1 MSNITWITRGGNLGT
16 IPENVFYEK
25 GVEAVDSGGA
35 EVFYRHLSGTLPP
48 GLQVLNN
55 GTIQGIPQATV
66 TNAKDDSYTYTFAVR
81 ASTLDGAV
89 SDRSFSVTI
98 SGLVAPVLVNLPG
111 KINTIFDGTYYNY
124 KFTAVDTASSVLTFS
139 VANGVI
145 PPGLTLNTDG
155 TLSGFPD
162 LIAVL
167 SSPELTGYDASRL
180 DRYMYDF
187 KRLTTST
194 TQTYKFGIR
203 VSDGVN
209 TDVKQYSIQLI
220 SKVGYTADTDLIT
233 ADDTYLTADADNNYK
248 PVMLT
253 PAGSIGLIRE
263 QDNFNF
269 EFTAFEPQGDA
280 VGFALTTSA
289 LIAFDQD
296 GSDGVD
302 EFGDPLPGPGIS
314 GAGFDSTNFD
324 QDEQQ
329 LATGLS
335 LNELS
340 GWLSGSAPAQVEPT
354 RVYKFKI
361 TPYNIDR
368 PGIFGDTVQY
378 ELTVLG
384 EEFNEVTWLT
394 GVDLGVIN
402 EGQPCTVQVE
412 AESTLG
418 NDIEYSFEFDS
429 LKELPQGLKLTTDG
443 YLVGRPTFRRF
454 SVDAETSI
462 ISVADTTGIVVGMS
476 VTGPGVGTGAVVEE
490 IIDENQV
497 MINPAIISASGTVL
511 TFFDND
517 SSLTAI
523 TTFPSLTTG
532 ISDGGVTTYDLVK
545 DFTVRAST
553 ADKTS
558 SGIREFRIKLS
569 GYNLAP
575 YENVYLKALPDI
587 TQRNY
592 FYTIMSD
599 TSIFPEELIYR
610 PSDPWF
616 GKIKNMRMLLL
627 PGIAPNTLSQY
638 QAAITTNHYNKN
650 IRFGAIK
657 TARAVDEFFNTK
669 YEVVYVE
676 MIDNKVDQ
684 GRSVRQ
690 EQVDLSQFVTNYFND
705 SSAFRYLYPNSFV
718 HMQNK
723 VGGTLGYSN
732 RGALPD
738 WMTSPQEDG
747 RVLGFVPSMVLAY
760 TKPGGANTV
769 RYRLETSGY
778 QLNNIAFTADRY
790 QIDNSLSQYYDTENN
805 RFLNSVETTFDI
817 VPKVGTVVAAV
828 NYAVHTAFDK
838 INNRTMEFI
847 QRNGGID
854 GALNF
859 RDGET
864 LVFFQ
869 LENYEYPRRRYD
881 GWVDY
886 NDFFAEE
893 GFSSEPLDNY
903 TIVPGYLEKQ
913 MALSDT
919 DQRGGVWQIN
929 IDPARNNLVTLE
941 FVQEVLPSQRVR
953 VASGASHSNTVIMRD
968 PVVKAGETVPGW
980 TVATKAADLT
990 GTRTTFDGNGTK
1002 FISYRDSYA
1011 DPEIGD
1017 KYLKFPQRGV
1027 FV

>member
-1 MSNITWITRGGNLGT
+1 MSYITWITKGGNLGT

-35 EVFYRHLSGTLPP
+35 TVLYRHLSGTLPP
-48 GLQVLNN
+48 GLQILTT

-81 ASTLDGAV
+81 ASNADGDVA
-89 SDRSFSVTI
+89 DRSFSVTI
-98 SGLVAPVLVNLPG
+98 SGLVAPVLVNTPG
-111 KINTIFDGTYYNY
+111 KINTIFDGTYYQY
-124 KFTAVDTASSVLTFS
+124 RFTATDTESSVLTYS

-162 LIAVL
+162 LIAEY

-187 KRLTTST
+187 KRLTTAT

-203 VSDGVN
+203 VSDGIN
-209 TDVKQYSIQLI
+209 SDVKQYSLQVV

-233 ADDTYLTADADNNYK
+233 ADDTYLTADGDNNYK

-263 QDNFNF
+263 QDHFNF
-269 EFTAFEPQGDA
+269 QFTAFEPQGDA
-280 VGFALTTSA
+280 VGFALTTSQ
-289 LIAFDQD
+289 LVAFDQD
-296 GSDGVD
+296 GEVAVDG
-302 EFGDPLPGPGIS
+302 FGNLYGVS
-314 GAGFDSTNFD
+314 GAGFDTTGFD

-354 RVYKFKI
+354 QVYKFKV
-361 TPYNIDR
+361 TPYNIDK
-368 PGIFGDTVQY
+368 PGVFGETVQY
-378 ELTVLG
+378 SLTVLG

-402 EGQPCTVQVE
+402 EGQPCTVQIE

-418 NDIEYSFEFDS
+418 HDIEYSFEYDT
-429 LKELPQGLKLTTDG
+429 LKELPQGVKLTTDG

-462 ISVADTTGIVVGMS
+462 ITVADTTGIAVGMG
-476 VTGPGVGTGAVVEE
+476 VTGPGVGSGATVDEV
-490 IIDENQV
+490 IDENQL
-497 MINPAIISASGTVL
+497 MITPAIISAAGTAL
-511 TFFDND
+511 TFSDND
-517 SSLTAI
+517 SSVVAI
-523 TTFPSLTTG
+523 TTFPSKTTG

-558 SGIREFRIKLS
+558 SGTRVFKIKLS

-575 YENVYLKALPDI
+575 YENVYLKALPEMA
-587 TQRNY
+587 QRNY
-592 FYTIMSD
+592 FYTIMNNE
-599 TSIFPEELIYR
+599 SIFPEELIYR

-616 GKIKNMRMLLL
+616 GKTKNMRMLLL
-627 PGIAPNTLSQY
+627 PGIAPNTLAQY
-638 QAAITTNHYNKN
+638 QAAIVTNHYNKN

-669 YEVVYVE
+669 YEVVYVD

-690 EQVDLSQFVTNYFND
+690 EQVDLNQFVTNYFND
-705 SSAFRYLYPNSFV
+705 NNAFRYLYPNSFG

-747 RVLGFVPSMVLAY
+747 RVIGFVPSMVLAY
-760 TKPGGANTV
+760 TKPGGAKTIK
-769 RYRLETSGY
+769 YRLETSGY

-790 QIDNSLSQYYDTENN
+790 QVDNSLSQHYDTDNN
-805 RFLNSVETTFDI
+805 RFISSVETTFDI
-817 VPKVGTVVAAV
+817 VPKAGNIVAAV

-838 INNRTMEFI
+838 INNRTVEYI
-847 QRNGGID
+847 QQNGGID

-859 RDGET
+859 RDGEI
-864 LVFFQ
+864 LVFYQ
-869 LENYEYPRRRYD
+869 LENYDYPRRQYD

-893 GFSSEPLDNY
+893 GFSAEPLDNY
-903 TIVPGYLEKQ
+903 TVVPGYLEKQ
-913 MALSDT
+913 MALSEF

-929 IDPARNNLVTLE
+929 INPARNNLVTLE

-968 PVVKAGETVPGW
+968 PVVKSGETVPGW
-980 TVATKAADLT
+980 TVATKAAELT

-1002 FISYRDSYA
+1002 FISYRDEYA

>member
-1 MSNITWITRGGNLGT
+1 MSYITWITQGGNLGT

-35 EVFYRHLSGTLPP
+35 EVLYRHLSGTLPP
-48 GLQVLNN
+48 GLQVLVN
-55 GTIQGIPQATV
+55 GTIQGIPQATT
-66 TNAKDDSYTYTFAVR
+66 TNAKDDSYTYTFAIR
-81 ASTLDGAV
+81 ASNADGNV

-98 SGLVAPVLVNLPG
+98 SGLIAPVLVNAAG
-111 KINTIFDGTYYNY
+111 KINTIFDGTYYEY
-124 KFTAVDTASSVLTFS
+124 KFEAVDTASSALTFS
-139 VANGVI
+139 VANGTI
-145 PPGLTLNTDG
+145 PPGLTLNPDG

-162 LIAVL
+162 LIAMQ

-203 VSDGVN
+203 VSDGLQV
-209 TDVKQYSIQLI
+209 DVRQYSIQLV
-220 SKVGYTADTDLIT
+220 SKVGYTADTNLIT
-233 ADDTYLTADADNNYK
+233 GDDTYLKVSYDNNYK

-263 QDNFNF
+263 QDHFNF
-269 EFTAFEPQGDA
+269 QFTAFEPQGDA
-280 VGFALTTSA
+280 VGFALSTSA

-340 GWLSGSAPAQVEPT
+340 GWLSGVAPAQVEPT
-354 RVYKFKI
+354 RIYKFKI
-361 TPYNIDR
+361 TPYNIDK
-368 PGIFGDTVQY
+368 PGIFGETVQY

-384 EEFNEVTWLT
+384 EEFNEVTWIT
-394 GVDLGVIN
+394 DTDLGIIN
-402 EGQPCTVQVE
+402 EGQPCTVRVE

-418 NDIEYSFEFDS
+418 YDIEYSFEFDS
-429 LKELPQGLKLTTDG
+429 LKELPQALKLTTDG
-443 YLVGRPTFRRF
+443 YLIGRPTFRRF

-462 ISVADTTGIVVGMS
+462 ITVSDTTGIVVGMN
-476 VTGPGVGTGAVVEE
+476 VTGPGVGSGATVDEV
-490 IIDENQV
+490 IDENQL
-497 MINPAIISASGTVL
+497 MITPAIISASGSVL

-517 SSLTAI
+517 SSINAT
-523 TTFPSLTTG
+523 TTFPSKTTG
-532 ISDGGVTTYDLVK
+532 ISDGGLTTYDLVK

-558 SGIREFRIKLS
+558 SGLKSFRIKLS
-569 GYNLAP
+569 GYNLSP
-575 YENVYLKALPDI
+575 YENVYLKALPNL

-592 FYTIMSD
+592 FYTVMSD
-599 TSIFPEELIYR
+599 TSVFPEDLIYR

-684 GRSVRQ
+684 GRSVRE

-705 SSAFRYLYPNSFV
+705 SNAYRYLYPNSFV

-747 RVLGFVPSMVLAY
+747 RVIGFVPSMILAY
-760 TKPGGANTV
+760 TKPGGAKTIK
-769 RYRLETSGY
+769 YRLETSGY

-790 QIDNSLSQYYDTENN
+790 QVDNSLSQYYDNENN
-805 RFLNSVETTFDI
+805 RFLSSTETTFDV
-817 VPKVGTVVAAV
+817 VPKASNTVAAV
-828 NYAVHTAFDK
+828 NYGVMAAFDT
-838 INNRTMEFI
+838 INNRTMEYI
-847 QRNGGID
+847 QQRGGID

-864 LVFFQ
+864 LVFYK
-869 LENYEYPRRRYD
+869 LENYNYPRRRHD

-893 GFSSEPLDNY
+893 GFSAEPLDNY
-903 TIVPGYLEKQ
+903 SVVPGYLEKQ
-913 MALSDT
+913 MGLSEV
-919 DQRGGVWQIN
+919 DQRGGVWQIKIN
-929 IDPARNNLVTLE
+929 PERNNQVTLE
-941 FVQEVLPSQRVR
+941 FIQEILPSQRVR

-968 PVVKAGETVPGW
+968 PVVKPGETVPGW
-980 TVATKAADLT
+980 TTATRADMLT

-1002 FISYRDSYA
+1002 FISYRDSYS
-1011 DPEIGD
+1011 DPETGD

>member
-1 MSNITWITRGGNLGT
+1 MSYITWITQGGNLGT

-35 EVFYRHLSGTLPP
+35 TVLYRHLSGTLPP
-48 GLQVLNN
+48 GLQILST

-81 ASTLDGAV
+81 ASNLDGNVA
-89 SDRSFSVTI
+89 DRSFSVTI
-98 SGLVAPVLVNLPG
+98 SGLVAPVLVNIPG
-111 KINTIFDGTYYNY
+111 KINTIFDGTYYEY
-124 KFTAVDTASSVLTFS
+124 KFTAVDTESSQLTFS
-139 VANGVI
+139 VANGVV
-145 PPGLTLNTDG
+145 PPGLTLNPNG

-162 LIAVL
+162 LIAEY

-187 KRLTTST
+187 KRLTTAT

-203 VSDGVN
+203 VSDGIN
-209 TDVKQYSIQLI
+209 TDVKQYSIQVV

-233 ADDTYLTADADNNYK
+233 GDDTYLTADGDNNYK

-263 QDNFNF
+263 QDRFNF
-269 EFTAFEPQGDA
+269 QFTAFEPQGDA
-280 VGFALTTSA
+280 VGFALTTTQ
-289 LIAFDQD
+289 LIAFDQNGVVAVD
-296 GSDGVD
+296 GFGNLYGV
-302 EFGDPLPGPGIS
+302 S
-314 GAGFDSTNFD
+314 GAGFDTTGFD

-329 LATGLS
+329 LADGLM

-340 GWLSGSAPAQVEPT
+340 GWLNGSVPAQVEPT
-354 RVYKFKI
+354 RVYRFKV
-361 TPYNIDR
+361 TPYNIDK
-368 PGIFGDTVQY
+368 PTVFGDTVQY

-384 EEFNEVTWLT
+384 EEFNEVTWNT

-402 EGQPCTVQVE
+402 EGQPCTVQIE

-418 NDIEYSFEFDS
+418 HDIEYSFEYDT
-429 LKELPQGLKLTTDG
+429 LKELPQGVKLTTDG

-462 ISVADTTGIVVGMS
+462 ISVADTTGIAVGMS
-476 VTGPGVGTGAVVEE
+476 VTGPGVGTGATVDEV
-490 IIDENQV
+490 IDENQL
-497 MINPAIISASGTVL
+497 MITPAIISAAGTAL

-517 SSLTAI
+517 SSVVAI
-523 TTFPSLTTG
+523 TTFPSKTTG

-558 SGIREFRIKLS
+558 SGTRVFKIKLS

-575 YENVYLKALPDI
+575 YENVYLKALPEMA
-587 TQRNY
+587 QRNY
-592 FYTIMSD
+592 FYTIMSNE
-599 TSIFPEELIYR
+599 SIFPEELIYR

-616 GKIKNMRMLLL
+616 GKTKNMRMLLL

-638 QAAITTNHYNKN
+638 QAAIVTNHYNKN

-669 YEVVYVE
+669 YEVVYVD

-705 SSAFRYLYPNSFV
+705 NNAFRYLYPNSFG

-747 RVLGFVPSMVLAY
+747 RVIGFVPSMVLAY
-760 TKPGGANTV
+760 TKPGGAKTIK
-769 RYRLETSGY
+769 YRLETSGY

-790 QIDNSLSQYYDTENN
+790 QVDNSLSQHYDTENN
-805 RFLNSVETTFDI
+805 RFLSSVETTFDI
-817 VPKVGTVVAAV
+817 VPRVGTIVAAV
-828 NYAVHTAFDK
+828 NYAVHTAFDQ
-838 INNRTMEFI
+838 INNRTMEYI
-847 QRNGGID
+847 QQRGGID

-869 LENYEYPRRRYD
+869 LENYDASRRQYD

-893 GFSSEPLDNY
+893 GFSAEPLDNY

-913 MALSDT
+913 MALSQF

-929 IDPARNNLVTLE
+929 INPARNNLVTLE
-941 FVQEVLPSQRVR
+941 FVKEVLPSQRVR

-968 PVVKAGETVPGW
+968 PVVKSGETVPGW
-980 TVATKAADLT
+980 TVATKAAELT

-1002 FISYRDSYA
+1002 FISYRDEYA

>member
-1 MSNITWITRGGNLGT
+1 MSYITWITQGGNLGT

-35 EVFYRHLSGTLPP
+35 TVQYRHLSGTLPP
-48 GLQVLNN
+48 GLQILST

-81 ASTLDGAV
+81 ASNLDGDV

-98 SGLVAPVLVNLPG
+98 SGLVVPILVNTPG

-124 KFTAVDTASSVLTFS
+124 KFTALDTASSQLTFS
-139 VANGVI
+139 VASGII

-155 TLSGFPD
+155 TLSGFPN
-162 LIAVL
+162 LLAEY

-203 VSDGVN
+203 VSDGIN
-209 TDVKQYSIQLI
+209 SDVQQYSIQVV

-233 ADDTYLTADADNNYK
+233 GDDTYLTADGDNNYK

-269 EFTAFEPQGDA
+269 QFTAFEPQGDA
-280 VGFALTTSA
+280 VGFALITSQ
-289 LIAFDQD
+289 LVKFDQD
-296 GSDGVD
+296 GVVAVD
-302 EFGDPLPGPGIS
+302 EFGNLYGVS
-314 GAGFDSTNFD
+314 GAGFDTTGFD

-329 LATGLS
+329 LADGLM

-340 GWLSGSAPAQVEPT
+340 GWLNGSVPAQVEPT
-354 RVYKFKI
+354 RVYKFKV
-361 TPYNIDR
+361 TPYNLDK
-368 PGIFGDTVQY
+368 PGVYGDTVQY

-394 GVDLGVIN
+394 DVDLGTIN
-402 EGQPCTVQVE
+402 EGQPCTVQVQ

-418 NDIEYSFEFDS
+418 HDIEYSFEYDTI
-429 LKELPQGLKLTTDG
+429 KELPQGLKLTTDG
-443 YLVGRPTFRRF
+443 YLVGRPSFRRF

-462 ISVADTTGIVVGMS
+462 ITVADTTGIAVGMS
-476 VTGPGVGTGAVVEE
+476 VTGPGVGTGAVVEVV
-490 IIDENQV
+490 IDENQV
-497 MINPAIISASGTVL
+497 QISPAIISAAGTAL

-517 SSLTAI
+517 SSIVAI
-523 TTFPSLTTG
+523 TTFPSMTTG
-532 ISDGGVTTYDLVK
+532 ISDGGLTTYDLVK

-558 SGIREFRIKLS
+558 SGTRVFRIKLS

-575 YENVYLKALPDI
+575 YENVYLKALPDL

-592 FYTIMSD
+592 FYTIMNNPSV
-599 TSIFPEELIYR
+599 FPEELIYR

-627 PGIAPNTLSQY
+627 PGIAPNTLAQY
-638 QAAITTNHYNKN
+638 TAAIATNHYDKK

-690 EQVDLSQFVTNYFND
+690 EQIDLNQFVTNYFND
-705 SSAFRYLYPNSFV
+705 SSAFRYLYPNSFS

-760 TKPGGANTV
+760 TKPGGANTIK
-769 RYRLETSGY
+769 YRLETSGY

-790 QIDNSLSQYYDTENN
+790 QVDNSLSQYYDTENN
-805 RFLNSVETTFDI
+805 RFLSSTETTFDV
-817 VPKVGTVVAAV
+817 VPKAGNVVAAV

-869 LENYEYPRRRYD
+869 LENYDYPRRRHD

-893 GFSSEPLDNY
+893 GFSAEPLDNY
-903 TIVPGYLEKQ
+903 TVVPGYLEKQ

-919 DQRGGVWQIN
+919 DQRGGVWQIK
-929 IDPARNNLVTLE
+929 IFPERNNLVTLE

-968 PVVKAGETVPGW
+968 PVVKSGETVPGW

>member
-1 MSNITWITRGGNLGT
+1 MSYITWITKGGNLGT

-35 EVFYRHLSGTLPP
+35 TVLYRHLSGTLPP
-48 GLQVLNN
+48 GLQILST
-55 GTIQGIPQATV
+55 GTIQGIPQATA

-81 ASTLDGAV
+81 ASNADGDV

-98 SGLVAPVLVNLPG
+98 SGLVAPVLVNTPG
-111 KINTIFDGTYYNY
+111 KINTIFDGTYYQY
-124 KFTAVDTASSVLTFS
+124 TFTATDTESSVLTYS

-145 PPGLTLNTDG
+145 PPGLTLNTNG

-162 LIAVL
+162 LIAEY

-187 KRLTTST
+187 KRLTTAT

-203 VSDGVN
+203 VSDGIN
-209 TDVKQYSIQLI
+209 SDVKQYSLQVV

-233 ADDTYLTADADNNYK
+233 SDDTYLTADGDNNYK

-263 QDNFNF
+263 QDHFNF
-269 EFTAFEPQGDA
+269 QFTAFEPQGDA
-280 VGFALTTSA
+280 VGFALTTSQ
-289 LIAFDQD
+289 LVAFDQD
-296 GSDGVD
+296 GEVAVDG
-302 EFGDPLPGPGIS
+302 FGNLYGVS
-314 GAGFDSTNFD
+314 GAGFDTTGFD

-354 RVYKFKI
+354 RVYKFKV

-368 PGIFGDTVQY
+368 PGVFGETVQY
-378 ELTVLG
+378 SLTVLG

-394 GVDLGVIN
+394 DVDLGVIN
-402 EGQPCTVQVE
+402 EGQPCTVQIE

-418 NDIEYSFEFDS
+418 HDIEYSFEYET
-429 LKELPQGLKLTTDG
+429 LKELPQGVKLTTDG

-462 ISVADTTGIVVGMS
+462 ITVADTTGIAVGMG
-476 VTGPGVGTGAVVEE
+476 VTGPGVGSGATVDEV
-490 IIDENQV
+490 IDENQL
-497 MINPAIISASGTVL
+497 MITPAIISAAGTAL
-511 TFFDND
+511 TFSDND
-517 SSLTAI
+517 SSVVAI
-523 TTFPSLTTG
+523 TTFPSKTTG

-558 SGIREFRIKLS
+558 SGTRVFRIKLS

-575 YENVYLKALPDI
+575 YENVYLKALPELA
-587 TQRNY
+587 QRNY
-592 FYTIMSD
+592 FYTIMNNE
-599 TSIFPEELIYR
+599 SIFPEELIYR

-616 GKIKNMRMLLL
+616 GKTKNMRMLLL

-638 QAAITTNHYNKN
+638 QAAITTNHYDKK

-669 YEVVYVE
+669 YEVVYVD

-690 EQVDLSQFVTNYFND
+690 EQVDLNQFVTNYFND
-705 SSAFRYLYPNSFV
+705 NNAFRYLYPNSFG

-747 RVLGFVPSMVLAY
+747 RVIGFVPSMVLAY
-760 TKPGGANTV
+760 TKPGGAKTIK
-769 RYRLETSGY
+769 YRLETSGY

-790 QIDNSLSQYYDTENN
+790 QVDNSLSQHYDTENN
-805 RFLNSVETTFDI
+805 RFISSVETTFDI
-817 VPKVGTVVAAV
+817 VPKAGNIVAAV

-838 INNRTMEFI
+838 INNRTVEFI

-859 RDGET
+859 RDGEI
-864 LVFFQ
+864 LVFYQ
-869 LENYEYPRRRYD
+869 LENYDYPRRRHD

-893 GFSSEPLDNY
+893 GFSAEPLDNY

-913 MALSDT
+913 MGLSEF

-929 IDPARNNLVTLE
+929 IDPTRNNLVTLE
-941 FVQEVLPSQRVR
+941 FVKEVLPSQRVR

-968 PVVKAGETVPGW
+968 PVVKSGETVPGW
-980 TVATKAADLT
+980 TVATKAAELT

-1002 FISYRDSYA
+1002 FISYRDEYA

>member
-1 MSNITWITRGGNLGT
+1 MSYITWITQGGNLGT

-25 GVEAVDSGGA
+25 GVEAADSGGA
-35 EVFYRHLSGTLPP
+35 TVQYRHLSGTLPP
-48 GLQVLNN
+48 GLQILPT

-81 ASTLDGAV
+81 ASNADGDVA
-89 SDRSFSVTI
+89 DRTFSVTI
-98 SGLVAPVLVNLPG
+98 SGLVVPILVNTPG

-124 KFTAVDTASSVLTFS
+124 KFTALDTASSQLTFS
-139 VANGVI
+139 VASGTI

-162 LIAVL
+162 LLAEY

-203 VSDGVN
+203 VSDGIN
-209 TDVKQYSIQLI
+209 SDVQQYSIQVV

-233 ADDTYLTADADNNYK
+233 GDDTYLTADGDNNYK

-263 QDNFNF
+263 QDHFNF
-269 EFTAFEPQGDA
+269 QFTAFEPQGDA
-280 VGFALTTSA
+280 VGFALITSQ
-289 LIAFDQD
+289 LVKFDQD
-296 GSDGVD
+296 GVVAVD
-302 EFGDPLPGPGIS
+302 EFGNLYGVS
-314 GAGFDSTNFD
+314 GAGFDTTGFD

-329 LATGLS
+329 LADGLM

-340 GWLSGSAPAQVEPT
+340 GWLNGSVPAQVEPT
-354 RVYKFKI
+354 RVYRFKV
-361 TPYNIDR
+361 TPYNIDK
-368 PGIFGDTVQY
+368 PGVFGETVQY
-378 ELTVLG
+378 SLTVLG
-384 EEFNEVTWLT
+384 EEFNEVTWNT
-394 GVDLGVIN
+394 DVDLGVIN
-402 EGQPCTVQVE
+402 EGQPCTVQIE

-418 NDIEYSFEFDS
+418 HDIEYSFEYET

-443 YLVGRPTFRRF
+443 YLVGRPSFRRF

-462 ISVADTTGIVVGMS
+462 ITVADTTGIAVGMN
-476 VTGPGVGTGAVVEE
+476 VTGPGVGTGATVDEV
-490 IIDENQV
+490 IDENQL
-497 MINPAIISASGTVL
+497 MITPAIISASGTVL

-523 TTFPSLTTG
+523 TTFPSKTTG
-532 ISDGGVTTYDLVK
+532 ISDGGLTTYDLVK

-558 SGIREFRIKLS
+558 SGTRAFKVKLS

-575 YENVYLKALPDI
+575 YENVYLKALPEI
-587 TQRNY
+587 AQRNY
-592 FYTIMSD
+592 FYTIMSND
-599 TSIFPEELIYR
+599 SIFPDELIYR

-616 GKIKNMRMLLL
+616 GKTKNMRMLLL

-638 QAAITTNHYNKN
+638 QAAIVTNHYNKN

-669 YEVVYVE
+669 YEVVYVD
-676 MIDNKVDQ
+676 MIDDRVDQ
-684 GRSVRQ
+684 GRSVRN
-690 EQVDLSQFVTNYFND
+690 EQVDLNSFVTNYFND
-705 SSAFRYLYPNSFV
+705 NNAFRYLYPNSFG

-747 RVLGFVPSMVLAY
+747 RVIGFVPSMVLAY
-760 TKPGGANTV
+760 TKPGGAKTIK
-769 RYRLETSGY
+769 YRLETSGY

-790 QIDNSLSQYYDTENN
+790 QVDNSLSEYYDTENN
-805 RFLNSVETTFDI
+805 RFLSSTETTFDI
-817 VPKVGTVVAAV
+817 VPRVGTIVAAV

-838 INNRTMEFI
+838 INNRTVEYI
-847 QRNGGID
+847 QQNGGID

-869 LENYEYPRRRYD
+869 LENYDSSRRQYD

-893 GFSSEPLDNY
+893 GFSAEPLDNY

-913 MALSDT
+913 MALSEF
-919 DQRGGVWQIN
+919 DQRGGVWEIK
-929 IDPARNNLVTLE
+929 IDPTRSNLVTLE
-941 FVQEVLPSQRVR
+941 FVKEVLPSQRVR

-968 PVVKAGETVPGW
+968 PVVKSGETVPGW
-980 TVATKAADLT
+980 TVATKAAELT
-990 GTRTTFDGNGTK
+990 GKRTTFDGNGTK
-1002 FISYRDSYA
+1002 FISYRDEYA

>member
-1 MSNITWITRGGNLGT
+1 MSYITWITKGGNLGT

-35 EVFYRHLSGTLPP
+35 EVLYRHLSGTLPP
-48 GLQVLNN
+48 GLQVLTN
-55 GTIQGIPQATV
+55 GTIQGIPQATT
-66 TNAKDDSYTYTFAVR
+66 TNAKDDSYSYTFAIR
-81 ASTLDGAV
+81 ASTADGVV

-98 SGLVAPVLVNLPG
+98 SGLIAPVLVNAPG
-111 KINTIFDGTYYNY
+111 KINTIFDGTYYEY
-124 KFTAVDTASSVLTFS
+124 KFEAVDTASSVLTFS

-145 PPGLTLNTDG
+145 PPGLTLNPDG

-162 LIAVL
+162 LIAMQ

-194 TQTYKFGIR
+194 TQTYKFGVR
-203 VSDGVN
+203 VSDGLQV
-209 TDVKQYSIQLI
+209 DVRQYSIQVV
-220 SKVGYTADTDLIT
+220 SKVGYTADTNLIT
-233 ADDTYLTADADNNYK
+233 GDDTFLKVSYDNNYK

-263 QDNFNF
+263 KDHFNF
-269 EFTAFEPQGDA
+269 QFTAFEPQGDA
-280 VGFALTTSA
+280 VGYALSTSA

-302 EFGDPLPGPGIS
+302 EAGEPLAGPGVS
-314 GAGFDSTNFD
+314 GAGFDTTNFD

-354 RVYKFKI
+354 RIYKFKI
-361 TPYNIDR
+361 TPYNIDK
-368 PGIFGDTVQY
+368 PGVFGETVQY
-378 ELTVLG
+378 YLTVLG
-384 EEFNEVTWLT
+384 EEFNEVTWIT
-394 GVDLGVIN
+394 GTDLGTIN
-402 EGQPCTVQVE
+402 EGQPCTLQIE

-418 NDIEYSFEFDS
+418 HDIEYSFEFDS

-443 YLVGRPTFRRF
+443 YLIGRPTFRRF
-454 SVDAETSI
+454 SVDSETSI
-462 ISVADTTGIVVGMS
+462 ITVEDTTGIAVGMS
-476 VTGPGVGTGAVVEE
+476 VTGPGVGSGATVE
-490 IIDENQV
+490 IVIDENQLQV
-497 MINPAIISASGTVL
+497 SPAIISASGSVL
-511 TFFDND
+511 TFSDND
-517 SSLTAI
+517 SSVSAI
-523 TTFPSLTTG
+523 TTFPSKTTG
-532 ISDGGVTTYDLVK
+532 ISDGGLTTYDLVK

-553 ADKTS
+553 RDKTS
-558 SGIREFRIKLS
+558 SGVKAFKVKLS

-575 YENVYLKALPDI
+575 YENVYLKALPNI

-592 FYTIMSD
+592 FYTVMSD
-599 TSIFPEELIYR
+599 PSVFPEELIYR
-610 PSDPWF
+610 ASDPWY

-627 PGIAPNTLSQY
+627 PGIAPSTLSQY
-638 QAAITTNHYNKN
+638 QASIVTNHYNKN

-684 GRSVRQ
+684 GRSVRE
-690 EQVDLSQFVTNYFND
+690 EQVDLSQFVNNYFND
-705 SSAFRYLYPNSFV
+705 SNAFRYLYPNSFN
-718 HMQNK
+718 HMINK
-723 VGGTLGYSN
+723 VGGTLGFSN

-747 RVLGFVPSMVLAY
+747 RVLGFVPSMILAY
-760 TKPGGANTV
+760 TKPGGAKTIK
-769 RYRLETSGY
+769 YRLETSGY

-790 QIDNSLSQYYDTENN
+790 QVDNSLSQYYDNENN
-805 RFLNSVETTFDI
+805 RFLASTETTFDI
-817 VPKVGTVVAAV
+817 VPKASGTVAAV
-828 NYAVHTAFDK
+828 NYGVMTSFDS
-838 INNRTMEFI
+838 INNRTMEYI
-847 QRNGGID
+847 QQHGGID

-864 LVFFQ
+864 LVFYK
-869 LENYEYPRRRYD
+869 LENYTYPRRRHD

-893 GFSSEPLDNY
+893 GFSAEPLDNY
-903 TIVPGYLEKQ
+903 SVVPGYLEKQ
-913 MALSDT
+913 MGLSDV
-919 DQRGGVWQIN
+919 DQRGGVWEIKIN
-929 IDPARNNLVTLE
+929 PERNNQVTLE

-968 PVVKAGETVPGW
+968 PVVKPGETVPGW
-980 TVATKAADLT
+980 TTATKAEMLT
-990 GTRTTFDGNGTK
+990 GTHTTFDGNGTK
-1002 FISYRDSYA
+1002 FISYRDNYA
-1011 DPEIGD
+1011 DPEYGD

>member
-1 MSNITWITRGGNLGT
+1 MSYITWITQGGNLGT

-25 GVEAVDSGGA
+25 GVEATDSGGA
-35 EVFYRHLSGTLPP
+35 TVLYRHLSGTLPP
-48 GLQVLNN
+48 GLQILTT

-66 TNAKDDSYTYTFAVR
+66 TNAKDDSYTYTFAIR
-81 ASTLDGAV
+81 ATNLDGNVA
-89 SDRSFSVTI
+89 DRSFSVTI
-98 SGLVAPVLVNLPG
+98 SGLVAPVLVNIPG
-111 KINTIFDGTYYNY
+111 KINTIFDGTYYEY
-124 KFTAVDTASSVLTFS
+124 KFTAVDTESSQLTFS
-139 VANGVI
+139 VANGVV
-145 PPGLTLNTDG
+145 PPGLTLNPNG

-162 LIAVL
+162 LIAEY

-203 VSDGVN
+203 VSDGIN
-209 TDVKQYSIQLI
+209 TDVKQYSIQI
-220 SKVGYTADTDLIT
+220 VSKVGYTADTDLIT
-233 ADDTYLTADADNNYK
+233 GDDTYLTADGDNNYK

-253 PAGSIGLIRE
+253 PPGSIGLIRE
-263 QDNFNF
+263 QDRFNF
-269 EFTAFEPQGDA
+269 QFTAFEPQGDA
-280 VGFALTTSA
+280 VGFALTTTQ
-289 LIAFDQD
+289 LIAFDQNGVVAVD
-296 GSDGVD
+296 GFGNLYGV
-302 EFGDPLPGPGIS
+302 S
-314 GAGFDSTNFD
+314 GAGFDTTGFD

-329 LATGLS
+329 LADGLM

-340 GWLSGSAPAQVEPT
+340 GWLNGSVPAQVEPT
-354 RVYKFKI
+354 RVYRFKV
-361 TPYNIDR
+361 TPYNIDK
-368 PGIFGDTVQY
+368 PTVFGDTVQY

-384 EEFNEVTWLT
+384 EEFNEVTWNT

-402 EGQPCTVQVE
+402 EGQPCTVQIE

-418 NDIEYSFEFDS
+418 HDIEYSFEYDT
-429 LKELPQGLKLTTDG
+429 LKELPQGVKLTTDG

-462 ISVADTTGIVVGMS
+462 ISVADTTGIAVGMS
-476 VTGPGVGTGAVVEE
+476 VTGPGVGTGATVDEV
-490 IIDENQV
+490 IDENQL
-497 MINPAIISASGTVL
+497 MITPAIISASGTVL

-523 TTFPSLTTG
+523 TTFPSKTTG

-558 SGIREFRIKLS
+558 SGTRVFKIKLS

-592 FYTIMSD
+592 FYSIMSNE
-599 TSIFPEELIYR
+599 SVFPEELIYR

-638 QAAITTNHYNKN
+638 TAAITTNHYNKN

-669 YEVVYVE
+669 YEVVYVD
-676 MIDNKVDQ
+676 MIDDKVDQ

-690 EQVDLSQFVTNYFND
+690 EQVDLNLFVTNYFND
-705 SSAFRYLYPNSFV
+705 SNAFRYLYPNSFG

-760 TKPGGANTV
+760 TKPGGAKTIK
-769 RYRLETSGY
+769 YRLETSGY

-790 QIDNSLSQYYDTENN
+790 QVDNSLSQHYDTENN
-805 RFLNSVETTFDI
+805 RFLSSVETTFDI
-817 VPKVGTVVAAV
+817 VPRVGTTVAAV

-838 INNRTMEFI
+838 INNRTMEYI

-859 RDGET
+859 RHGET

-869 LENYEYPRRRYD
+869 LENYDASRRQYD

-893 GFSSEPLDNY
+893 GFSAEPLDNY

-913 MALSDT
+913 MALSQF

-929 IDPARNNLVTLE
+929 INPARNNLVTLE

-968 PVVKAGETVPGW
+968 PVVKSGETVPGW
-980 TVATKAADLT
+980 TVATKAAELT

-1002 FISYRDSYA
+1002 FISYRDEYA